1 MMPISERYST
11 ISLTPYCWLASLTIA
26 PMTEKSPA
34 ATSIQSALIDDIL
47 ESPVTRS
54 PRASSSAA
62 LESGLTPSALAR
74 LPMPPKHAPATPT
87 FEQALDELDTL
98 VRRMESGEL
107 SLDES
112 IAAYRRGAELARLC
126 QARLAQAEQ
135 EIKQLEGDMLKPLDP
150 TELRGA
156 GS

>member
-1 MMPISERYST
+1 
-11 ISLTPYCWLASLTIA
+11 
-26 PMTEKSPA
+26 
-34 ATSIQSALIDDIL
+34 
-47 ESPVTRS
+47 
-54 PRASSSAA
+54 
-62 LESGLTPSALAR
+62 
-74 LPMPPKHAPATPT
+74 MPPKHAPATPS

-135 EIKQLEGDMLKPLDP
+135 EIKQLEGDMLKPLDS